1 MKIMQPC
8 VFTEEEFD
16 KVIKHSER
24 SGNATPA
31 EIKQFFAQWGF
42 TR

>member
-1 MKIMQPC
+1 MKIIQPC
-8 VFTEEEFD
+8 VFTDEEFD

-24 SGNATPA
+24 SGNATPD

-42 TR
+42 TI

>member
-1 MKIMQPC
+1 MKTVQPC
-8 VFTEEEFD
+8 VFTDEEFD

-31 EIKQFFAQWGF
+31 EINRFFTKW
-42 TR
+42 TV